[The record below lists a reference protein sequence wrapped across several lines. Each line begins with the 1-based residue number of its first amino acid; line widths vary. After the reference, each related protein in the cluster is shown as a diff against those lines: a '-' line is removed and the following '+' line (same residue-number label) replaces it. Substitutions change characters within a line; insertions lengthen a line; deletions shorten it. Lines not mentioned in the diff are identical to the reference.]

1 MSTSA
6 QQAGTMFSP
15 ELVTEMFNAVS
26 GHSALAKLAPEVA
39 IPFTGREEMVFT
51 ADGEAQLV
59 AEGGAKA
66 ASDAT
71 VTPVVIRPVKFVYQ
85 KRVSDEFLK
94 ASDATRLSTLRSF
107 SEGFSR
113 KIARGLDIAAIHGLE
128 PSTKA
133 AASFRSTNSFDG
145 LVNKT
150 VVYNAAKIDENL
162 DTAANLID
170 GTVTGVAMSKNAAAA
185 MGALKTS
192 AGYLYPEFRFGQNP
206 DAFAGMQSDVNTTV
220 SVYAAADATEDEAL
234 IGDFSAFRW
243 GYVSEIP
250 LDVIRFGDP
259 DGAGRDLKRY
269 NEVCLRAEAYI
280 GWGILNPA
288 AFALVKG
295 DPQGATGAT
304 GATGSTGE

>member
-39 IPFTGREEMVFT
+39 IPFQGREEMVFT

-66 ASDAT
+66 AGDAT
-71 VTPVVIRPVKFVYQ
+71 VTPVIIRPVKFVYQ

-94 ASDATRLSTLRSF
+94 GSDATRLSTLRSF
-107 SEGFSR
+107 SEGFAK

-128 PSTKA
+128 PSTKQ
-133 AASFRSTNSFDG
+133 AASFQSTNSFDG
-145 LVNKT
+145 LVTNVET
-150 VVYNAAKIDENL
+150 YNAAKIDENL
-162 DTAANLID
+162 DDAANLID
-170 GTVTGVAMSKNAAAA
+170 GTVTGVALSKLAASALGQLKGN
-185 MGALKTS
+185 GA
-192 AGYLYPEFRFGQNP
+192 YLYPEFRFGQNP
-206 DAFAGMQSDVNTTV
+206 DAFAGMGSDVNTTV
-220 SVYAAADATEDEAL
+220 NVHAAAALTEDEAL

-243 GYVSEIP
+243 GYVAQIP
-250 LDVIRFGDP
+250 LDVIRYGDP

-280 GWGILNPA
+280 GWGILNKN

-295 DPQGATGAT
+295 DPTGATGAT
-304 GATGSTGE
+304 GATA